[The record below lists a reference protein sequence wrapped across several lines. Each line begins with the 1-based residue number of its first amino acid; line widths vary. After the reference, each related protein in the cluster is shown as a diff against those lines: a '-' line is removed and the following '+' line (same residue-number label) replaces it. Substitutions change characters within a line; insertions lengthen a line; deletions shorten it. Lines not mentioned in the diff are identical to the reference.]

1 MRKLLSTLIVSL
13 FLGLTATAQSLELV
27 DFKADPSD
35 LSAVVHQM
43 ADLNGDPCALVKIG
57 LTVPDATF
65 EGDIIKSEY
74 KDGEY
79 WVYMIDGANWLTV
92 KTSSYTPLRID
103 ENFGPLKGNTTYLL
117 TLATPSGDGDGFV
130 KAARIPI
137 ELPAKGGGVSI
148 GGKKQKGSAPVKF
161 DMILVKSGMF
171 KMGATP
177 EQSSAESD
185 EQPVHWVRFSNDFYI
200 GETEV
205 SQALWEYVMADNPS
219 LIKDDTDD
227 LPVENI
233 TWDEAQEFCQR
244 LSQITGVK
252 FRLPTEAEWEYAAR
266 GGHKASTPTRYAG
279 SDDVN
284 EVGWFMDNSGGRTH
298 NVKSKKPN
306 ELGLYNMS
314 GNVWEFC
321 EDYKNDYPKGEVVD
335 YLCTKPSKNKN
346 RVRRGGGYDSENR
359 NQLRTAY
366 RRRIEQDGRTRSLGL
381 RVVMEIPA
389 NNK

>member
-1 MRKLLSTLIVSL
+1 MKKLIFSLLITLFSVFS
-13 FLGLTATAQSLELV
+13 ASSQSLDV
-27 DFKADPSD
+27 IDFKADASD
-35 LSAVVHQM
+35 LSAVVHQV
-43 ADLNGDPCALVKIG
+43 ADLNGDPCALVKVG
-57 LTVPDATF
+57 LTVPNATF

-79 WVYMIDGANWLTV
+79 WVYMVDGANWLTV
-92 KTSSYTPLRID
+92 KTSEYTPLRID
-103 ENFGPLKGNTTYLL
+103 DNFGPLKGNTTYIL
-117 TLATPSGDGDGFV
+117 TLAAPSGDGGSLA
-130 KAARIPI
+130 KTARIPI
-137 ELPAKGGGVSI
+137 ELPAKGAGVSI
-148 GGKKQKGSAPVKF
+148 GGRKQKGSEPVKF

-177 EQSSAESD
+177 EQSSAEED
-185 EQPVHWVRFSNDFYI
+185 ELPVHWARFTHDFYI

-219 LIKDDTDD
+219 IIKDDTDD

-233 TWDEAQEFCQR
+233 TWEEAQEFCKR

-266 GGHKASTPTRYAG
+266 GGHKAGTATRYAG

-284 EVGWFMDNSGGRTH
+284 EVGWFMDNAGGRTH

-314 GNVWEFC
+314 GNVWELC
-321 EDYKNDYPKGEVVD
+321 EDYKNDYPKGEAVD
-335 YLCTKPSKNKN
+335 YLCTKPAKNKN
-346 RVRRGGGYDSENR
+346 RVRRGGGWDSENR

-366 RRRIEQDGRTRSLGL
+366 RRRIEQNGRARSLGL
-381 RVVMEIPA
+381 RVAMDL
-389 NNK
+389 

>member
-1 MRKLLSTLIVSL
+1 MKKLIFSLLITLFSV
-13 FLGLTATAQSLELV
+13 FLASSQSLDV
-27 DFKADPSD
+27 IDFKADASD
-35 LSAVVHQM
+35 LSAVVHQV
-43 ADLNGDPCALVKIG
+43 ADLNGDPCALVKVG
-57 LTVPDATF
+57 LTVPNATF

-79 WVYMIDGANWLTV
+79 WVYMVDGANWLTV
-92 KTSSYTPLRID
+92 KTSEYTPLRID
-103 ENFGPLKGNTTYLL
+103 DNFGPLKGNTTYIL
-117 TLATPSGDGDGFV
+117 TLAAPSGDSGSLA
-130 KAARIPI
+130 KTARIPI
-137 ELPAKGGGVSI
+137 ELPAKGAGVSI
-148 GGKKQKGSAPVKF
+148 GGRKQKGSEPVKF

-177 EQSSAESD
+177 EQSSAEED
-185 EQPVHWVRFSNDFYI
+185 ELPVHWARFTRDFYI

-219 LIKDDTDD
+219 IIKDDTDD

-233 TWDEAQEFCQR
+233 TWEEAQEFCKR

-266 GGHKASTPTRYAG
+266 GGHKAGTATRYAG
-279 SDDVN
+279 SDDVT
-284 EVGWFMDNSGGRTH
+284 EVGWFMDNAGGRTH

-314 GNVWEFC
+314 GNVWELC
-321 EDYKNDYPKGEVVD
+321 EDYKNDYPKGEAVD
-335 YLCTKPSKNKN
+335 YLCTKPAKNKN
-346 RVRRGGGYDSENR
+346 RVRRGGGWDSENR

-366 RRRIEQDGRTRSLGL
+366 RRRIEQNGRARSLGL
-381 RVVMEIPA
+381 RVAMDL
-389 NNK
+389 

>member
-1 MRKLLSTLIVSL
+1 MKKLIFSLLITLFSV
-13 FLGLTATAQSLELV
+13 FLASSQSLDV
-27 DFKADPSD
+27 IDFKADASD
-35 LSAVVHQM
+35 LSAVVHQV
-43 ADLNGDPCALVKIG
+43 ADLNGDPCALVKVG
-57 LTVPDATF
+57 LTVPNATF

-79 WVYMIDGANWLTV
+79 WVYMVDGANWLTV
-92 KTSSYTPLRID
+92 KTSEYTPLRID
-103 ENFGPLKGNTTYLL
+103 DNFGPLKGNTTYIL
-117 TLATPSGDGDGFV
+117 TLAAPSGDSGSLA
-130 KAARIPI
+130 KTARIPI
-137 ELPAKGGGVSI
+137 ELPAKGAGVSI
-148 GGKKQKGSAPVKF
+148 GGRKQKGSEPVKF

-177 EQSSAESD
+177 EQSSAEED
-185 EQPVHWVRFSNDFYI
+185 ELPVHWARFTRDFYI

-219 LIKDDTDD
+219 IIKDDTDD

-233 TWDEAQEFCQR
+233 TWEEAQEFCKR

-266 GGHKASTPTRYAG
+266 GGHKAGTATRYAG
-279 SDDVN
+279 SDDVT
-284 EVGWFMDNSGGRTH
+284 EVGWFMDNAGGRTH

-314 GNVWEFC
+314 GNVWELC
-321 EDYKNDYPKGEVVD
+321 EDYKNDYPKGEAVD
-335 YLCTKPSKNKN
+335 YLYTKPAKNKN
-346 RVRRGGGYDSENR
+346 RVRRGGGWDSENR

-366 RRRIEQDGRTRSLGL
+366 RRRIEQNGRARSLGL
-381 RVVMEIPA
+381 RVAMDL
-389 NNK
+389 